1 MLLFDTSKM
10 AVTIDRTH
18 SLETL
23 LEGCKNGNPKS
34 QELLYRQFYGYAMSV
49 CLRYTR
55 SRDEA
60 LEILNDGF
68 IKVFNHAGTI
78 DPTKPFKNWLRR
90 VMVNTAL
97 DFYRQNHKHYY
108 HEDIENAHYLKDN
121 SADAQSEINYQE
133 LIDLIQQLS
142 PGYRTVFNLF
152 VIDGYS
158 HEEIGKM
165 LGISEGTSKSNLA
178 RARVNLREMLSKRG

>member
-1 MLLFDTSKM
+1 LLFDTSKM

-23 LEGCKNGNPKS
+23 LEGCKNGSPKS

-68 IKVFNHAGTI
+68 IKVFNHVDTI

-108 HEDIENAHYLKDN
+108 HDDIENAHYLKDN

-178 RARVNLREMLSKRG
+178 RARLNLREMLSKRG